1 MATSV
6 HELGHEKAHEA
17 AHSSHSTH
25 RRIGLLISVLALCLA
40 IAEIQGKAAQ
50 TNALALNV
58 EAANLWTFFQAKTIR
73 QTNLRTATEQLR
85 LAPEGNSAEGQK
97 QLAEWKATFDRWE
110 TEPSTN
116 EGRKELMQRARA
128 AEIERDRQFGRYHAL
143 EYVSLMFQ
151 LAIVIAS
158 VALIADMAA
167 FAIAGMA
174 LGGLGA
180 VALTGVLAGWSWVMG
195 LFHLIH

>member
-6 HELGHEKAHEA
+6 HELGHEKAHET
-17 AHSSHSTH
+17 AHSAHVAH
-25 RRIGLLISVLALCLA
+25 RRIGLLISVLALFLA
-40 IAEIQGKAAQ
+40 VAEIQGKAAQ

-73 QTNLRTATEQLR
+73 QTSLRTAAEQLR
-85 LAPEGNSAEGQK
+85 LAPEGAQAEGQK
-97 QLAEWKATFDRWE
+97 QLGDWKATIDRWE
-110 TEPSTN
+110 SEPSTN
-116 EGRKELMQRARA
+116 EGRKELAQRAKT
-128 AEIERDRQFGRYHAL
+128 AEAERDRQFERYHAL
-143 EYVSLMFQ
+143 EYVSLIFQ

-167 FAIAGMA
+167 FAVAGLL
-174 LGGLGA
+174 LGTTGA
-180 VALTGVLAGWSWVMG
+180 VALTGVLAHWPWVLG

>member
-17 AHSSHSTH
+17 AQSHHSAH
-25 RRIGLLISVLALCLA
+25 RRIGLLISILALFLA
-40 IAEIQGKAAQ
+40 VAEIQGKAAQ

-73 QTNLRTATEQLR
+73 QTSLRTAAEQLR
-85 LAPEGNSAEGQK
+85 LAPEGASAEGQK
-97 QLAEWKATFDRWE
+97 QIGDWKATIERWE

-116 EGRKELMQRARA
+116 EGRKELMSRARA
-128 AEIERDRQFGRYHAL
+128 AETERDRQFERYHAL
-143 EYVSLMFQ
+143 EYVSLLFQ

-158 VALIADMAA
+158 VALIAEMSA
-167 FAIAGMA
+167 FAFAGVA
-174 LGGLGA
+174 LGATGA
-180 VALTGVLAGWSWVMG
+180 IALAGVLAHWPWVMN

>member
-17 AHSSHSTH
+17 AHSHHSAH
-25 RRIGLLISVLALCLA
+25 RRIGLLISILALFLA
-40 IAEIQGKAAQ
+40 VAEIQGKAAQ

-73 QTNLRTATEQLR
+73 QTTLRTASDQLR
-85 LAPEGNSAEGQK
+85 LAPEGTSPEGQK
-97 QLAEWKATFDRWE
+97 QLGDWKATIDRWE

-116 EGRKELMQRARA
+116 EGRKELMSRARA
-128 AEIERDRQFGRYHAL
+128 AEAERDKQFERYHAL
-143 EYVSLMFQ
+143 EYVSLLFQ

-158 VALIADMAA
+158 VALIAEMVA
-167 FAIAGMA
+167 FAFAGLA
-174 LGGLGA
+174 LGATGA
-180 VALTGVLAGWSWVMG
+180 VALVGVLGHWPWVMG
-195 LFHLIH
+195 LFHLFH

>member
-17 AHSSHSTH
+17 ANSHHSTH

-40 IAEIQGKAAQ
+40 IAEIQGKASQ

-73 QTNLRTATEQLR
+73 QTTLRTAAEQLR
-85 LAPEGNSAEGQK
+85 LAPEGASPDGQK
-97 QLAEWKATFDRWE
+97 QLTDWRATIDRWE

-116 EGRKELMQRARA
+116 EGRKELMQRART
-128 AEIERDRQFGRYHAL
+128 AEIERDRQFARYHAL
-143 EYVSLMFQ
+143 EYVSLLFQ

-158 VALIADMAA
+158 VALIADMIA
-167 FAIAGMA
+167 FAFAGMV
-174 LGGLGA
+174 LGGVGA
-180 VALTGVLAGWSWVMG
+180 VALFGVLAGWTWV
-195 LFHLIH
+195 LNAFHLIH